1 MKRKDLWIKILAET
15 CRLLLG
21 LVFLFSGASKA
32 VDPVGGTI
40 KISEYLS
47 SFGLDSLQSFSLPFA
62 INLAAVEL
70 PWARVCFWAFI
81 VDMPLSLLF

>member
-32 VDPVGGTI
+32 VDPVGVTI

-47 SFGLDSLQSFSLPFA
+47 
-62 INLAAVEL
+62 
-70 PWARVCFWAFI
+70 
-81 VDMPLSLLF
+81 

>member
-47 SFGLDSLQSFSLPFA
+47 SFGLDS
-62 INLAAVEL
+62 
-70 PWARVCFWAFI
+70 
-81 VDMPLSLLF
+81 

>member
-32 VDPVGGTI
+32 VDPVGVTI

-62 INLAAVEL
+62 INLAAVEFTL
-70 PWARVCFWAFI
+70 GA
-81 VDMPLSLLF
+81 